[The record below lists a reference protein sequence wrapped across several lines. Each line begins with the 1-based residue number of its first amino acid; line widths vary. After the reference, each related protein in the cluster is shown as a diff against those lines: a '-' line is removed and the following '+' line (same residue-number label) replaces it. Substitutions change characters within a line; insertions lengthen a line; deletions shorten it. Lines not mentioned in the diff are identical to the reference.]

1 MARMDEHSGASEEKV
16 SGNMRVNE
24 DTGNSMEAL
33 VSGMEQEAQQEADK
47 VIAGAQKEAERKI
60 LYTEQQV
67 ESILNEAAKRADA
80 QAEKIRQQALS
91 GVAVEAKRRS
101 MNIQEDMHR
110 EVLHRAVSK
119 LEMLADIDGYREVL
133 NGYIVEAA
141 VGLDV
146 SAARVNASEHERSMI
161 TRELL
166 VEAEKRV
173 KKVTGKNVRL
183 TLSGEPPLRK
193 QGVVLTSEDNRTAYD
208 NRIDTRLIRKSEEI
222 RQYIHE
228 RLFGD

>member
-119 LEMLADIDGYREVL
+119 LEMLADTDGYREVL
-133 NGYIVEAA
+133 SGYIVEAA

>member
-119 LEMLADIDGYREVL
+119 LEMLADTDDYREVL
-133 NGYIVEAA
+133 SGYIVEAA

>member
-1 MARMDEHSGASEEKV
+1 MARMDEHSGVPEEKV

-24 DTGNSMEAL
+24 DTTNSMEAL

-60 LYTEQQV
+60 LYTERQV
-67 ESILNEAAKRADA
+67 ESILNEAAKRAEA

-110 EVLHRAVSK
+110 EVLHRAVSRIEK
-119 LEMLADIDGYREVL
+119 IADIDGYREVL
-133 NGYIVEAA
+133 IGYIVEAA

-146 SAARVNASEHERSMI
+146 SAARVNATEHERSMI

-208 NRIDTRLIRKSEEI
+208 NRIDTRLMRKSEEI

-228 RLFGD
+228 RLFDS

>member
-1 MARMDEHSGASEEKV
+1 MARMDEHSGVPEEKV

-60 LYTEQQV
+60 LYTERQV
-67 ESILNEAAKRADA
+67 ESILNEAAKRAEA

-119 LEMLADIDGYREVL
+119 LEMLADIYGYREVL

-161 TRELL
+161 TKELL

-173 KKVTGKNVRL
+173 KRVTGKNVRL
-183 TLSGEPPLRK
+183 TLSGEPPLKK

>member
-1 MARMDEHSGASEEKV
+1 MARMDKQSGVPDEKV
-16 SGNMRVNE
+16 SGNMRING
-24 DTGNSMEAL
+24 DTGNSMQAL
-33 VSGMEQEAQQEADK
+33 VSGMEQEAQQEAEK
-47 VIAGAQKEAERKI
+47 ITVEARKEAERKI
-60 LYTEQQV
+60 LYAERQV
-67 ESILNEAAKRADA
+67 ESILNEAASRAEA

-101 MNIQEDMHR
+101 MNIQEDMNR
-110 EVLHRAVSK
+110 EILHRAVSK
-119 LEMLADIDGYREVL
+119 LEMLADIDGYREVMI
-133 NGYIVEAA
+133 GYIVEAA

-146 SAARVNASEHERSMI
+146 SAARVNATEHDRKMI
-161 TRELL
+161 TKALL
-166 VEAEKRV
+166 GEAERKV

-183 TLSGEPPLRK
+183 TLSEEPPLSK

-208 NRIDTRLIRKSEEI
+208 NRIYTRLMRKAVEI

>member
-1 MARMDEHSGASEEKV
+1 MARMDKHSGAPEEKL
-16 SGNMRVNE
+16 SRNMRVNE

-33 VSGMEQEAQQEADK
+33 VSGIEQEAQQEADK

-60 LYTEQQV
+60 LYAERQV
-67 ESILNEAAKRADA
+67 ESILNEAAERAEA

-110 EVLHRAVSK
+110 EVLRRAVSR
-119 LEMLADIDGYREVL
+119 LEMLTDTDGYRVVL
-133 NGYIVEAA
+133 LGYIVEAA

-146 SAARVNASEHERSMI
+146 SAARVNATENERKMI
-161 TRELL
+161 TKALL
-166 VEAEKRV
+166 GEAERKV
-173 KKVTGKNVRL
+173 KKITGKNVRL

-208 NRIDTRLIRKSEEI
+208 NRIDTRLMRKAVEI

-228 RLFGD
+228 RLFAS

>member
-1 MARMDEHSGASEEKV
+1 MARMDEHSGVPEEKV

-60 LYTEQQV
+60 LYTERQV
-67 ESILNEAAKRADA
+67 ESILNEAAKRAEA

-161 TRELL
+161 TKELL

-173 KKVTGKNVRL
+173 KRVTGKNVRL
-183 TLSGEPPLRK
+183 TLSGEPPLKK